1 MWNVTSVRG
10 FYKIPKE
17 REKINMKLLER
28 VINKLVRKYDSI
40 ELEETNIIKNMIRLN
55 FYMKRTYYT
64 TLEITK
70 LNNNKWGIL
79 IMPNSIKRIT
89 DLKGV
94 IDMVLIFERYS
105 NAKEYTYWKIQQ
117 IKEKYTEG
125 TKIKLIKMYDYIN
138 PVPSGTKGIVER
150 VDNNGIIH
158 VIWEN
163 DSKVILIADVDEFEI
178 IKDQPRGDVE
188 NWIK

>member
-55 FYMKRTYYT
+55 FYMKRTYYK

-89 DLKGV
+89 D
-94 IDMVLIFERYS
+94 
-105 NAKEYTYWKIQQ
+105 
-117 IKEKYTEG
+117 
-125 TKIKLIKMYDYIN
+125 
-138 PVPSGTKGIVER
+138 
-150 VDNNGIIH
+150 
-158 VIWEN
+158 
-163 DSKVILIADVDEFEI
+163 
-178 IKDQPRGDVE
+178 
-188 NWIK
+188 